1 MRKYN
6 QVKKIRTR
14 KRKKVDYKREARK
27 QKINANIRDDLLQA
41 LDDRIKGCRDIRWIS
56 RSKKFDS
63 WKDIKYDLL
72 NYITDAYY

>member
-41 LDDRIKGCRDIRWIS
+41 LDDRIKGFRDIRWILLMHTT
-56 RSKKFDS
+56 
-63 WKDIKYDLL
+63 DI
-72 NYITDAYY
+72 